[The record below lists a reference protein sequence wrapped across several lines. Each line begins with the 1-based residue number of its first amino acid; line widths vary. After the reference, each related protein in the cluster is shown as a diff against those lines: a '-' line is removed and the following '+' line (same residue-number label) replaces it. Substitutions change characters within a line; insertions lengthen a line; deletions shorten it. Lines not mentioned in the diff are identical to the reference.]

1 MCLNNRIKIN
11 NLLVQMQKF
20 NFDLDNLTSIFIG
33 SINFKSLPK
42 IRSLFSSGWEDFSG
56 GIPSKRKQQD
66 KP

>member
-1 MCLNNRIKIN
+1 
-11 NLLVQMQKF
+11 MQKF

-33 SINFKSLPK
+33 LINFKSLPK